1 MQSHVLVNVRL
12 SLINA
17 HGGMQR
23 LAMPKGRSFVQTL
36 PRGSVLGFIEES
48 GNQTETTLNM
58 TDTMSYLY
66 VLLLTTGS

>member
-12 SLINA
+12 PLINA

-36 PRGSVLGFIEES
+36 PRGSVLGFIEEY
-48 GNQTETTLNM
+48 GNQTTLNM

-66 VLLLTTGS
+66 VLLLATGS